1 MSQNW
6 PRCVCRI
13 HLATPA
19 HAHVLIQEL
28 SAAGEILIARNR
40 DGTARIL
47 YYNDKSLNTHM
58 DEGKYEKTKSVDRKS
73 LIQYVV

>member
-40 DGTARIL
+40 DGTA
-47 YYNDKSLNTHM
+47 HM